1 MHVTGKAVG
10 ASGQEEAFAE
20 LVRTTVGHIDPH
32 ARPDVRVG
40 ADDAVRIELVVE
52 RSRQIPVGEALEQL
66 LTEAHISSAVLE
78 DPAPADC

>member
-1 MHVTGKAVG
+1 M
-10 ASGQEEAFAE
+10 
-20 LVRTTVGHIDPH
+20 VRTTVGHIDPH

-52 RSRQIPVGEALEQL
+52 RSLQIRVGEALEQL

-78 DPAPADC
+78 DPPPAGS